1 MNEEIQSYPS
11 PETLLSAQVETSEIS
26 PTEESTVKMWRKRI
40 VDAKAH
46 FKPDFDRMRE
56 NMEFA
61 ANIQWAGQE
70 SVDDKDNR
78 YVANFITNHVNQKV
92 ASLYAKDPQCE
103 ARCRKRLN
111 YAIWD
116 GTDEQMMAATVAVQ
130 QGMMTGMQTP
140 DSAQAGALLQDI
152 QQGRQ
157 WEKLCK
163 RVGETLEILYG
174 YQCDTQA
181 PSFKKQMK
189 QLVRRVITTGVGYVR
204 LNFVSNNDHI
214 LSSSLTDDTLS
225 FRIKRAKA
233 IMLGI
238 EEDRIDEK
246 DPRIEQLR
254 LLLESV
260 ESSVST
266 GELDD
271 VSERIEFDFPS
282 SSSIIVD
289 PRCKAIKGFIGAEW
303 IAQQYIM
310 PIETANAY
318 FGLTGDKRVTVGGDF
333 ITYADDGV
341 AKARPTSSDR
351 PEDVGSKPLGCF
363 WEVFDYT
370 TKEHFFICDGW
381 KWYVQE
387 PKVLDTQIRSFWPV
401 MALTFN
407 DVEVEPGQKVHIY
420 PPSDVQLL
428 KPMQMERNR
437 SRQELREHRKVNR
450 PFFWTQAGWVTG
462 DDLGK
467 FSQHE
472 TGELVQIKGSP
483 VSGDMKNA
491 IGTWSGAPIDQAVYS
506 TAPLDDDARLAV
518 GSNQAQQGSKIG
530 NVAATPAVIQEQA
543 RMTGVSSN
551 VDDLDDL
558 LSELAQAAGEVMLR
572 RFSPQ
577 TVSRIVGK
585 GAAWPD
591 AQRADFLNEI
601 YLDIVAAS
609 SGRPN
614 KAVDIQNAQ
623 QIVPMLLNAG
633 ANPWA
638 VIKYLVGIT
647 DANLNPSDFAP
658 IMQPQMAPSGQS
670 PQQVPNQP
678 LQPGH
683 PHPGLVGGQ
692 RGGQPAP
699 QGTQT
704 GGAN

>member
-1 MNEEIQSYPS
+1 MNEQPQSYPS
-11 PETLLSAQVETSEIS
+11 PETLLSAQESTPEIS
-26 PTEESTVKMWRKRI
+26 PTEESTVKVWRKRI
-40 VDAKAH
+40 TDAKAH
-46 FKPDFDRMRE
+46 FEPDFKRMRE

-61 ANIQWAGQE
+61 ANIQWSGQE
-70 SVDDKDNR
+70 SVDDKEGR

-92 ASLYAKDPQCE
+92 ASLYAKEPKCE
-103 ARCRKRLN
+103 AKCRRRLN

-116 GTDEQMMAATVAVQ
+116 GTDEQMQAATMAVQ
-130 QGMMTGMQTP
+130 SSMMMGMMSP
-140 DSAQAGALLQDI
+140 EAAQAGALLDDI

-163 RVGETLEILYG
+163 RVGQTLEILYG

-204 LNFVSNNDHI
+204 VNFVRNFDHV
-214 LSSSLTDDTLS
+214 LSSSLTDDTLA

-233 IMLGI
+233 IMSGI
-238 EEDRIDEK
+238 EDDTIDEK

-260 ESSVST
+260 QSSVQQ
-266 GELDD
+266 GETKD
-271 VSERIEFDFPS
+271 VDERIEFDFPS
-282 SSSIIVD
+282 ATSIIVD
-289 PRCKAIKGFIGAEW
+289 PRCQAIKGFIGAEW

-310 PIETANAY
+310 PVATANAY
-318 FGLTGDKRVTVGGDF
+318 FELTGDKRITVGGDF
-333 ITYADDGV
+333 VTYADDGV

-351 PEDVGSKPLGCF
+351 PDDVGAKPLGCF

-381 KWYVQE
+381 KWYVRAPEALE
-387 PKVLDTQIRSFWPV
+387 PGVRQFWPII
-401 MALTFN
+401 ALTFN

-450 PFFWTQAGWVTG
+450 PFFWTNKGWVT
-462 DDLGK
+462 DDDKEK

-472 TGELVQIKGSP
+472 TGELVEMQGSP

-491 IGTWSGAPIDQAVYS
+491 IGTWTGAPIDQSVYN

-558 LSELAQAAGEVMLR
+558 LSEVAQSAGEIMLR
-572 RFSPQ
+572 TFSPQ
-577 TVSRIVGK
+577 TVQRIVGK

-591 AQRADFLNEI
+591 AQREDFLNEI
-601 YLDIVAAS
+601 YLTIVAAS

-638 VIKYLVGIT
+638 VIKYLVGVLESNI
-647 DANLNPSDFAP
+647 DPNDFAP
-658 IMQPQMAPSGQS
+658 LMQPQIAPMGA
-670 PQQVPNQP
+670 PGNQVPNQP
-678 LQPGH
+678 IQPGH

-692 RGGQPAP
+692 QGGQPAP
-699 QGTQT
+699 QGIQT
-704 GGAN
+704 GGVH